1 MRLILETIVLVFLTS
16 VLFYG
21 CSSSKPV
28 QKPIENIIPVP
39 ATVAEKTQLIKGE
52 IDFLKQIDAF
62 FANEN
67 EVAIT
72 LIGFKSGEGAVVL
85 GIHPG
90 LKEGKKVK
98 IYMEKSAKIYKGA
111 LIYEVKKIDSGE

>member
-72 LIGFKSGEGAVVL
+72 LIGFKSGEGAVIL

-98 IYMEKSAKIYKGA
+98 IYMEKSAKTYKGA

>member
-52 IDFLKQIDAF
+52 IDSLKQIDAF
-62 FANEN
+62 FANED

>member
-21 CSSSKPV
+21 CSASKPA

>member
-111 LIYEVKKIDSGE
+111 LIYEIKKIDSGE

>member
-52 IDFLKQIDAF
+52 IDSLKQIDAF

-111 LIYEVKKIDSGE
+111 LIYEIKKIDSGE

>member
-98 IYMEKSAKIYKGA
+98 IYMEKSAKTYKGA